1 MRVLIAKI
9 GVVVLG
15 LALFITP
22 TSSLAVNNALVI
34 SDANFADSDS
44 MNATQIN
51 DFLIAKGSKFANY
64 VIPQFVDVPYPLAA
78 GGLTTVAAE
87 QKYDVTGGIFY
98 GKTVAQLIAE
108 ECIEH
113 GVNPK
118 VILATLEKE
127 SSAITGDVFRSSTV
141 AAWPMFYMYDETM
154 AGCLNSGVNCNDSAY
169 RNTSINYGGAG
180 QQIAYST
187 AWFGLKYS
195 QYKSTGRPIKDGNGN
210 VIRYEQFNEALSI
223 DGQTIV
229 CESAGTRILYLY
241 TPHIQTSFFNLYT
254 GFFGDPTS
262 APSGEENPPS
272 PPPPPPRKAG
282 DGNGDSAV
290 DSTDLS
296 ILADSWGK
304 GVAANTGADFNA
316 DGVVDSTDLSILAD
330 AWGK

>member
-1 MRVLIAKI
+1 MRALLSKICLIAV
-9 GVVVLG
+9 GV
-15 LALFITP
+15 ALLVFP
-22 TSSLAVNNALVI
+22 SLSFAMDNTSII
-34 SDANFADSDS
+34 SDGNFSDSDS
-44 MNATQIN
+44 MSAAQIN
-51 DFLIAKGSKFANY
+51 DFFIAKGSKFADY
-64 VIPQFVDVPYPLAA
+64 VIPQFVDVPYPLAS
-78 GGLTTVAAE
+78 GGLTSVSVE

-98 GKTVAQLIAE
+98 GKTVAQLIAD

-118 VILATLEKE
+118 VVLATLEKE
-127 SSAITGDVFRSSTV
+127 SSAITGDVFRSTTV
-141 AAWPMFYMYDETM
+141 TAWPMFYMYDETM

-169 RNTSINYGGAG
+169 RNTSINYGGMG

-210 VIRYEQFNEALSI
+210 VLRYEQFNEPVSI
-223 DGQTIV
+223 DGNSITCQT
-229 CESAGTRILYLY
+229 AGTRILYLY
-241 TPHIQTSFFNLYT
+241 TPHVQTSFYDIFT
-254 GFFGDPTS
+254 SFFGDPTVT
-262 APSGEENPPS
+262 PDGGEPPA
-272 PPPPPPRKAG
+272 PPPPPPRKVG

-304 GVAANTGADFNA
+304 AVVADTGADFNA